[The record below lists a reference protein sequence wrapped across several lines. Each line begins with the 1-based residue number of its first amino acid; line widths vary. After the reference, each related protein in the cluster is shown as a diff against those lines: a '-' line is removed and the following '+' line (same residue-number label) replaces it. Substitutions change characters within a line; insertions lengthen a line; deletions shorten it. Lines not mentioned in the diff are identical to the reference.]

1 MPPLLHLGRARDI
14 AESLAARLAA
24 GRGPDPLAPWSEE
37 VVIASGGVA
46 AAIGQAL
53 LQKIPSGY
61 AALQLRTV
69 DGLARSIVNE
79 AGEYPHVAD
88 DAERRLAMRSAVRVI
103 DDPMMESRGIASML
117 ERSYRDVRDS
127 GVTLTVFRARI
138 ERGRGLRNR
147 DRSRLLLRVWGEYER
162 FIQALGAIDPSDLFS
177 RAIELLANGAKTA
190 PQLVAGFYDMTGVQ
204 LQLVDALRGA
214 GLLAGVY
221 APVPNGDDPAPY
233 SFADPFLER
242 WGDPLPQ
249 SGNPAVAP
257 PWEVVPHE
265 TRLDE
270 IRAAC
275 GHVAAL
281 LGAGTPPSDI
291 GIVARSLDAHD
302 VRLFGRFANEHGF
315 AVSANGEVK
324 LTAQRIGR
332 SLASLLRLRER
343 GFLRGDVLELLRDGL
358 QTATRIDVDRADRH
372 TRERRIAGGSSE
384 ELLRLHRRSPLLE
397 SYIAIVAELEEL
409 TARVRQPLRGADWA
423 EWLDEATSRFRAE
436 SERDLQA
443 LAAIDGI
450 TALFRRADRTGAR
463 FDTATLLD
471 ALEHASMDDAIPADG
486 RPLIWLS
493 DVMKLRGRSFQHL
506 LAVRMQDELFP
517 QRRVEDPLIPDSD
530 RRQLE
535 MREIGDGRTEEQFL
549 FQLLLDGAV
558 SRIRFTFAATDGFGK
573 SLRPSP
579 LLKNLAIAADPA
591 ARQEVLRDFL
601 SWCQRRFSGLGTDVP
616 QPASRP
622 APTLRQLQ
630 LVAKSGTRSPFDG
643 FISDPRLLQ
652 RFAVS
657 MRAVTPTQLED
668 FGECPQKFFFKH
680 LLGVVDIDDPEREL
694 QINHRQKGSVDHRI
708 LENFYRSLGPDELLA
723 AEETLPR
730 LPDELRERL
739 EAAID
744 AEFRRIG
751 EEAPPFNP
759 NIRAIETRATKRI
772 LRDFVAADLADLAS
786 LKMAPR
792 WFEYRFGAKYIER
805 GNADH
810 PEPFTI
816 SAAGVPINV
825 DGVIDRIDAG
835 GGHYR
840 IVDYKSGKAL
850 RHQDLEKKID
860 RGVRLQLALY
870 AMAVS
875 RFFGVD
881 PASVSGTIKP
891 LVLGEIKPS
900 KFAFELAA
908 KSDGLRD
915 TLDIFA
921 GAVLHGLFPA
931 FPNDDDKDFNSC
943 KYCPVNQACRTKHDP
958 EEAHA
963 LWQWKEPRGMLEE
976 VLAALYETD
985 EGSTPPGRAATAES
999 ER

>member
-1 MPPLLHLGRARDI
+1 MPALLRFGRSREI
-14 AESLAARLAA
+14 AHSIAVRLAA
-24 GRGPDPLAPWSEE
+24 GRGGDPLAPWSEE
-37 VVIASGGVA
+37 VVVSSGSLG
-46 AAIGQAL
+46 AAIGREL
-53 LQKIPSGY
+53 LERLPLGY
-61 AALQLRTV
+61 AGLQLRPI
-69 DGLARSIVNE
+69 DGLARWIVNE
-79 AGEYPHVAD
+79 AGEYPHVAEE
-88 DAERRLAMRSAVRVI
+88 AERRLAMRSAVRNV
-103 DDPMMESRGIASML
+103 DDPMMESRGIAAML

-127 GVTLTVFRARI
+127 GLTLAAFRKRV
-138 ERGRGLRNR
+138 EQSHGLRNR

-162 FIQALGAIDPSDLFS
+162 FIHALGAIDPADLFG
-177 RAIELLANGAKTA
+177 RAVELLASGARTA

-204 LQLVDALRGA
+204 LQLVDALRDA
-214 GLLAGVY
+214 GLLAGIY
-221 APVPNGDDPAPY
+221 TPVPQLGEHY
-233 SFADPFLER
+233 RFADPFVAR
-242 WGDPLPQ
+242 WGEPSALGGPL
-249 SGNPAVAP
+249 GTP

-275 GHVAAL
+275 AEVSTL
-281 LGAGTPPSDI
+281 LAAGTPPAEI

-302 VRLFGRFANEHGF
+302 VRLFGRFAAQHGF
-315 AVSANGEVK
+315 ALSTGGEVP

-332 SLASLLRLRER
+332 ALATLLRLRER
-343 GFLRGDVLELLRDGL
+343 GYLRGDVIELLRDGL
-358 QTATRIDVDRADRH
+358 RTTTRIDVDAADLR
-372 TRERRIAGGSSE
+372 TRERRISGGSSE
-384 ELLRLHRRSPLLE
+384 ELLRLNRRPPLLE
-397 SYIAIVAELEEL
+397 AYIAIVAELEEL
-409 TARVRQPLRGADWA
+409 TARVGQSLRGADWA
-423 EWLDEATSRFRAE
+423 AWLDQATSHFRAE

-443 LAAIDGI
+443 LAAIDDI
-450 TALFRRADRTGAR
+450 AALFRRADRTGAR
-463 FDTATLLD
+463 FDAATLID
-471 ALEHASMDDAIPADG
+471 ALEHAPLDAGPEADAS
-486 RPLIWLS
+486 PQVWLS
-493 DVMKLRGRSFQHL
+493 DVMKFRGRSFSHL

-517 QRRVEDPLIPDSD
+517 QRRVEDPLIPDAD
-530 RRQLE
+530 RRQLGL
-535 MREIGDGRTEEQFL
+535 REIGDGRAEEQLL
-549 FQLLLDGAV
+549 FQLMLDGA
-558 SRIRFTFAATDGFGK
+558 RERARFTFAATDGFGK
-573 SLRPSP
+573 ALRPSP
-579 LLKNLAIAADPA
+579 LLKNLAIASDPA
-591 ARQEVLRDFL
+591 GRQEVLRDFL
-601 SWCQRRFSGLGTDVP
+601 SWCQRHFP
-616 QPASRP
+616 QSALQAPAIHP
-622 APTLRQLQ
+622 APSSRQLQ
-630 LVAKSGTRSPFDG
+630 LVATAGTRGPFDG
-643 FISDPRLLQ
+643 FITDPRLLE
-652 RFAVS
+652 RFAVA

-680 LLGVVDIDDPEREL
+680 LLGVVDIEDPEREL

-708 LENFYRSLGPDELLA
+708 LENFYRSLGPDELQAA
-723 AEETLPR
+723 AESLPR
-730 LPDELRERL
+730 LPPELVERL

-744 AEFRRIG
+744 AEFQRVA
-751 EEAPPFNP
+751 EQAPPFNP
-759 NIRAIETRATKRI
+759 NIRAIETRATKRT
-772 LRDFVAADLADLAS
+772 LRDFVAADLTDLLS
-786 LKMAPR
+786 LQMAPR

-825 DGVIDRIDAG
+825 DGQIDRIDAG
-835 GGHYR
+835 GGRYR

-943 KYCPVNQACRTKHDP
+943 KYCPVNHACRTRHDP

-976 VLAALYETD
+976 ILAAQYESAH
-985 EGSTPPGRAATAES
+985 EGGSSAES
-999 ER
+999 GR